1 MSDKNYAETIS
12 VLEDGKLSVFLFSG
26 EEVYIQPTTIVDTY
40 DDNLSFI
47 VRGADTHNVRV
58 DTTVFEV
65 DGVAFSGTFE
75 ALETALRELA
85 KKSNGLFSGAAGG
98 GGGTSDTTA
107 ANQVL
112 GLANQ
117 DTQLSHSAKLLSGS
131 TIDLTVDDNGE
142 WIGFPF
148 TMNGTNAIR
157 IEDNESL
164 EFVFNSIAVINKIE
178 DLIEELQNKQSL
190 LSFSKNTATS
200 LLVNDGTKTVDSI
213 TLVEL
218 VNTGAGLVYDKAESA
233 WGELTPLVLSAVQEL
248 NERSKTELANLK
260 AISGKLDDI
269 LTKQPGTLESLRL
282 SNPSNV
288 IFTGFKALSFSC
300 DGVNDSITVTQGGVP
315 VTYPHANLDGSLIRG
330 YEIPLND
337 VAYSNSITFNGTGT
351 VDVFKID

>member
-1 MSDKNYAETIS
+1 M
-12 VLEDGKLSVFLFSG
+12 
-26 EEVYIQPTTIVDTY
+26 
-40 DDNLSFI
+40 
-47 VRGADTHNVRV
+47 
-58 DTTVFEV
+58 
-65 DGVAFSGTFE
+65 
-75 ALETALRELA
+75 
-85 KKSNGLFSGAAGG
+85 
-98 GGGTSDTTA
+98 
-107 ANQVL
+107 
-112 GLANQ
+112 
-117 DTQLSHSAKLLSGS
+117 
-131 TIDLTVDDNGE
+131 
-142 WIGFPF
+142 
-148 TMNGTNAIR
+148 
-157 IEDNESL
+157 
-164 EFVFNSIAVINKIE
+164 
-178 DLIEELQNKQSL
+178 SL
-190 LSFSKNTATS
+190 LSFSKNKDTS

-260 AISGKLDDI
+260 AISGKLYNI
-269 LTKQPGTLESLRL
+269 LTKQPLTLGSLRL
-282 SNPSNV
+282 LNPSNV